1 MVEPRRTTGEDLSL
15 SERIVRRIADVEGVA
30 PTALTPLYEVVDPDS
45 LDSLFS
51 PTTTGERDRGR
62 IAFRYNGH
70 VVSVGGDGRI
80 DLDDPDAT
88 AGVGL
93 GG

>member
-1 MVEPRRTTGEDLSL
+1 MDGPRETIGDGLSL
-15 SERIVRRIADVEGVA
+15 SERIVRRVADVEGVA
-30 PTALTPLYEVVDPDS
+30 PTALSPLYEVVDPDS
-45 LDSLFS
+45 LDRLFS
-51 PTTTGERDRGR
+51 STPSGERDRGR
-62 IAFRYNGH
+62 VVFSYSGH

-88 AGVGL
+88 PGVGL